1 VTSPTKTSKIA
12 AASKSAPYI
21 GKVKLASRA
30 KKGERNA
37 TRKAKLIVLSSKSDK
52 DSTEG
57 SLIPK
62 GMKVMGITL
71 DRRNLVLKVA
81 VDGQSKFH
89 SIPVLE
95 LSFGDKKT
103 LASVCTDSGFYSL
116 AERAKLKRLADEL
129 LQRAAN
135 TKVFVLGNSGL
146 HEIEIDGQ
154 VHRAYVWGTKAYWFG
169 AQPSVK
175 VVVANYHTNATASCT
190 LEEWSENVGKYL
202 EGNPY
207 MIFMFC
213 HSLSGILRR
222 AFNQPRP
229 SVAQIGKSSIGKSS
243 TQQVCQSAT
252 GPVGDVISM
261 SGTKAGIIEHLL
273 NHPDCPVCFQDI
285 RQNDKVDNL
294 IDLIFD
300 SADGAGRMRF
310 SEDLKKIAATMILSN
325 ERLLVDM
332 VRGKTVQIEEGIY
345 ARYFELVCCAPHGAF
360 HNLHEFDDAA
370 EFADNLKEKCERNF
384 GAVWP
389 ALLRALSKDWSLVEK
404 LYKEQLPK
412 VKSAIA
418 KRSGDGNYG
427 RVTNRIMDALSFSAW
442 VGVLACR
449 FKVLPIKSV
458 EIIDSFG
465 LVMKEHVARQSSGST
480 PLVEELVHDVRGCLD
495 EGSSRFPPLPA
506 FSDENHR
513 SSLYGYRWNA
523 KKHGD
528 LFLFLPHVFDRLF
541 KEKYGGVVYG
551 MLEESGFLVKTTG
564 QGNQYQVRIPKL
576 EKKKSFIAIKACI
589 QFDPES

>member
-1 VTSPTKTSKIA
+1 MTSPKKTSKIA
-12 AASKSAPYI
+12 ATSKGASHV
-21 GKVKLASRA
+21 GKVKLAPRA
-30 KKGERNA
+30 KEDERNA
-37 TRKAKLIVLSSKSDK
+37 TRKAKLIALSSKPGK
-52 DSTEG
+52 DSAEG

-62 GMKVMGITL
+62 GMKVIGITL
-71 DRRNLVLKVA
+71 DRRNLVLKV
-81 VDGQSKFH
+81 VVNGQSKFH
-89 SIPVLE
+89 SISVFE
-95 LSFGDKKT
+95 LTFGDKKA

-129 LQRAAN
+129 LRRAAN
-135 TKVFVLGNSGL
+135 IEVIVLGNNGL
-146 HEIEIDGQ
+146 HEIEVDGQ
-154 VHRAYVWGTKAYWFG
+154 FHRAYVWGAKVYWFG
-169 AQPSVK
+169 PQPLVK
-175 VVVANYHTNATASCT
+175 VVVANYQTNATASCT

-213 HSLSGILRR
+213 HSLSAILRR

-243 TQQVCQSAT
+243 SQQVCQSAT
-252 GPVGDVISM
+252 GPVGGVISM

-273 NHPDCPVCFQDI
+273 NHPDCHVCFQDI

-310 SEDLKKIAATMILSN
+310 SGDLKKIAATMILSN

-360 HNLHEFDDAA
+360 HKLHEFDNAA
-370 EFADNLKEKCERNF
+370 EFADNLKEKCEKYY

-389 ALLRALSKDWSLVEK
+389 ALLQAMSKDWSLVEK
-404 LYKEQLPK
+404 SYKEILPK
-412 VKSAIA
+412 VKVAIA
-418 KRSGDGNYG
+418 KRAGDANYG

-449 FKVLPIKSV
+449 FKVLPIESV
-458 EIIDSFG
+458 EIIDSYG
-465 LVMKEHVARQSSGST
+465 LVMKEQVARQSSGST
-480 PLVEELVHDVRGCLD
+480 PLVDELVNDVRGCLD
-495 EGSSRFPPLPA
+495 EGSGRFPPLSV

-513 SSLYGYRWNA
+513 PSLIGYRWKS

-528 LFLFLPHVFDRLF
+528 LFLFLPHAFNRLF
-541 KEKYGGVVYG
+541 KEKYGSAAYG
-551 MLEESGFLVKTTG
+551 ILAEAGFLVKTAG
-564 QGNQYQVRIPKL
+564 QGHQYQVRIPKV
-576 EKKKSFIAIKACI
+576 EKQKSFIAIKANI
-589 QFDPES
+589 QFDQDE